1 MINLKIAID
10 CGHTLSGADYGAVGI
25 KAESV
30 LTGEVGTR
38 AISKLKALGH
48 NVINCTIDNSNSL
61 EESLSYRVNQ
71 ANYNNVDLFASIHF
85 NAYNGQAHGTEVFTW
100 VDEQFQEAAKVL
112 NNLVRLGYKNR
123 GIKDG
128 SNLYVIRNTKDKAM
142 LIECYFYDSKED
154 MNKYDAE
161 KMANAIVE
169 GITGKTVSNNIEV
182 NKEYDIEKI
191 VTYLGDVDVFAAIM
205 VSQKYRCPLMKYEDF
220 KNLNIKAKEVI
231 TIGGTNGTVIGNN
244 RFETF
249 KNAVKLL

>member
-1 MINLKIAID
+1 MRIAID
-10 CGHTLSGADYGAVGI
+10 CGHTLSGTDYGAVG
-25 KAESV
+25 
-30 LTGEVGTR
+30 TR
-38 AISKLKALGH
+38 VIDKLKALDYT
-48 NVINCTIDNSNSL
+48 VIDCTIDNSNSL
-61 EESLSYRVNQ
+61 EESLAYRVNQ
-71 ANYNNVDLFASIHF
+71 ANNNNVDLFISIHF
-85 NAYNGQAHGTEVFTW
+85 NAYNGQAYGTEVFTW
-100 VDEQFQEAAKVL
+100 GGEQFQEATRVL
-112 NNLVRLGYKNR
+112 NNLAGLGYVNR

-128 SNLYVIRNTKDKAM
+128 SNLYVIRNTKAKAM
-142 LIECYFYDSKED
+142 LIECCFCDNKED
-154 MNKYDAE
+154 MNKYDAG

-182 NKEYDIEKI
+182 NKGEYDIEKI